1 MTSRS
6 IAFITHSPYPIEP
19 RAKRMAE
26 ALAER
31 GHAVDVFCL
40 RWPGEADF
48 DRVKGVTIYRL
59 PVSRHQGG
67 GRLAYM
73 AEYLRSWL
81 LMAWHVTRHHMRQ
94 HYALVQVY
102 NPPDILAFSTLLL
115 RLFSGTRV
123 VLDVRD
129 MAPELFMS
137 RFGLSLDHRITRALR
152 ALERWACRYADA
164 VTVCTQHQFDV
175 MAARG
180 IEPAKMAIVMN
191 TPDDAIFGAPVPL
204 PRLPP
209 SAMQPNRPVKLI
221 YHGGILARY
230 GLDVLIEAVSQLLP
244 DVPNL
249 QVDIY
254 GFGDFKPAVQEL
266 AVRLGVADIVRF
278 RERLP
283 LEDMP
288 AAIAAADIGVVPIR
302 RDVFTDTI
310 LPTKL
315 MEYVHMGVPA
325 VVGRTSTISE
335 YFADDMVAYF
345 RPEDPGD
352 LARQILALYRDPLRA
367 RALAENARRF
377 TARHNWP
384 TEEAT
389 YTGLIANLI
398 GDKA

>member
-1 MTSRS
+1 MKPKH

-26 ALAER
+26 ALAHR
-31 GHAVDVFCL
+31 GYTVDVFCL

-59 PVSRHQGG
+59 PVSRRQGG

-73 AEYLRSWL
+73 AEYFRSWL
-81 LMAWHVTRHHMRQ
+81 LMAWHVTKHHLRQ
-94 HYALVQVY
+94 RYALVQVY
-102 NPPDILAFSTLLL
+102 NPPDVLAFSTLLP

-137 RFGLSLDHRITRALR
+137 RFGLSLDHPITRALR
-152 ALERWACRYADA
+152 VQERWACRYADA
-164 VTVCTQHQFDV
+164 VTVCTQHQFNV

-180 IEPAKMAIVMN
+180 IKPAKMAIVMN
-191 TPDDAIFGAPVPL
+191 TPDEAIFGTPVPL
-204 PRLPP
+204 PRSQA
-209 SAMQPNRPVKLI
+209 SAAPDRPLRLI
-221 YHGGILARY
+221 YHGSILTRY
-230 GLDVLIEAVSQLLP
+230 GLDVLVEAVPHLLA

-254 GFGDFKPAVQEL
+254 GFGDFKPAVQAL
-266 AVRLGVADIVRF
+266 AVRLGVAGVVRF

-283 LEDMP
+283 LEEMP
-288 AAIAAADIGVVPIR
+288 AAIAAADIGVVPVR

-315 MEYVHMGVPA
+315 MEYAHMGVPA
-325 VVGRTSTISE
+325 VVGRTSTTSE
-335 YFADDMVAYF
+335 YFDDDMVAYF
-345 RPEDPGD
+345 EPEDPAD
-352 LARQILALYRDPLRA
+352 LARQVLMLHSDPNRA
-367 RALAENARRF
+367 RALADNARHF
-377 TARHNWP
+377 TVRHNWP
-384 TEEAT
+384 RDEAA
-389 YTGLIANLI
+389 YAGLIAGLI
-398 GDKA
+398 GDNA